1 MTASTFNVS
10 APASGA
16 MLCAHPT
23 QRKAFAMKS
32 HYGLRR
38 RGMIGRALL
47 AAIIG
52 AAFASPPAVA
62 QSGLRQAMTK
72 ADDLIAL
79 YDAIDHTSPV
89 CKGYVGKV
97 VTPTAF
103 SALTARLSGPAPK
116 GEYETTAQYRARLA
130 ARPAFNPTATA
141 IVTLPVDR
149 DYVSYEADG
158 GMLMVRVGAFGAG
171 RFSDDFV
178 VQMIADDYGLI
189 PPELKTGTFIA
200 HNETER
206 LIRAYVA
213 RNGFGSTAKVS
224 DFDRRTNGLYLT
236 SPRLFPFAKSDNT
249 PVLVAKV
256 PAVQAQRLKPTL
268 RLALVIEPKAPF
280 VFRLEQPG
288 AAATIRNPVH
298 YENTLT
304 AIYADPKCALALDP
318 TGRVL
323 AAVNAGS

>member
-1 MTASTFNVS
+1 MTVSTVNVS

-16 MLCAHPT
+16 MLCVSPAK
-23 QRKAFAMKS
+23 RKAFAMKS
-32 HYGLRR
+32 HYGLRH

-47 AAIIG
+47 AAILG

-62 QSGLRQAMTK
+62 QTGLRQAMTK

-89 CKGYVGKV
+89 CKAYVGKV

-116 GEYETTAQYRARLA
+116 GEYETTAQYKARVA
-130 ARPAFNPTATA
+130 ARPAANPTAPA
-141 IVTLPVDR
+141 IITLPVDR
-149 DYVSYEADG
+149 DYLSYDADG
-158 GMLMVRVGAFGAG
+158 QLLMVRVGAFGAG
-171 RFSDDFV
+171 RFSDDFT
-178 VQMIADDYGLI
+178 VQMIADDFGLI

-206 LIRAYVA
+206 LIRTYAA
-213 RNGFGSTAKVS
+213 RNGFGASAKVS

-236 SPRLFPFAKSDNT
+236 SPRLFPFAKNDET

-256 PAVQAQRLKPTL
+256 PAVQAPRLKLSL
-268 RLALVIEPKAPF
+268 RLALVIEPRAPF
-280 VFRLEQPG
+280 VFSLEQPG

-304 AIYADPKCALALDP
+304 AIYADPKCALVLDP